1 MRMSAMRARL
11 PADARVFQILF
22 LALLLG
28 IGVTVRDFSIAPA
41 QILLTF
47 AAGIGTQRL
56 WVRALGL
63 ERVGV
68 LSAVVTCFGLSMLL
82 RADSLWAHPLVAA
95 AAISSKF
102 VIRVGGKH
110 VYNPANV
117 GLVGALLLL
126 PGTWV
131 SPGQWG
137 NDLAYAAWFLALG
150 GVVTTRARRIDLS
163 VAFLACWL
171 ALVALRIAFLGQSW
185 SILLHQ
191 MQSGALLLFAFFMI
205 SDPMTAP
212 NHPKARLA
220 FVALVAIVAYAWQF
234 VLFRPNALVWA
245 LFLVLPLV
253 PVLDRLLPA
262 DRFAWRNAPATRRPT
277 VASPG

>member
-1 MRMSAMRARL
+1 MRLHEIRARL

-56 WVRALGL
+56 WVRVLGL

-82 RADSLWAHPLVAA
+82 RADSLWVHPLVAA
-95 AAISSKF
+95 VAISSKF

-110 VYNPANV
+110 VYNPANL
-117 GLVGALLLL
+117 GLVAALLLF
-126 PGTWV
+126 PGVWV

-150 GVVTTRARRIDLS
+150 GVVATRARRIDLS

-171 ALVALRIAFLGQSW
+171 GLVALRIAYLGQGW
-185 SILLHQ
+185 SILVHQ

-220 FVALVAIVAYAWQF
+220 FVALVAIVAYVWQF

-253 PVLDRLLPA
+253 PLLDRLLPA
-262 DRFAWRNAPATRRPT
+262 GRFAWTAARATPRPS
-277 VASPG
+277 AAGPG

>member
-1 MRMSAMRARL
+1 MRLHEIRARL

-56 WVRALGL
+56 WVRVLGL

-82 RADSLWAHPLVAA
+82 RADSLWVHPLVAA
-95 AAISSKF
+95 VAISSKF

-110 VYNPANV
+110 VYNPANL
-117 GLVGALLLL
+117 GLVAALLLF
-126 PGTWV
+126 PGVWV

-150 GVVTTRARRIDLS
+150 GVVATRARRIDLS

-171 ALVALRIAFLGQSW
+171 GLVALRIAYLGQGW
-185 SILLHQ
+185 SILVHQ

-205 SDPMTAP
+205 SDPP
-212 NHPKARLA
+212 RSCRQRCHSH
-220 FVALVAIVAYAWQF
+220 
-234 VLFRPNALVWA
+234 
-245 LFLVLPLV
+245 
-253 PVLDRLLPA
+253 
-262 DRFAWRNAPATRRPT
+262 ATPSRW
-277 VASPG
+277 